1 MVPKFR
7 CWDEIARETF
17 SNTTEIYRHKPK
29 GMLTNLYHKMNHRNK
44 KNGYGDLAFTLNDFK
59 DWAFKSEEFLYLFD
73 VWVQSGYSKKFKPSV
88 DRKNPYKGY
97 QFDNMQWMFW
107 FNNYQKGINEVA
119 KKKRKPILMY
129 KEGMYLG
136 KFKSIEDAR
145 EFLGMKSN
153 GDIVMVLQGKR
164 DKVKGY
170 TFIYENPEL
179 LEQANE
185 N

>member
-7 CWDEIARETF
+7 AWDKKARESF
-17 SNTTEIYRHKPK
+17 SSATEIYRHKPK
-29 GMLTNLYHKMNHRNK
+29 GMLANLYHKMSYRNK
-44 KNGYGDLAFTLNDFK
+44 KNRYGELPFTLEGFK
-59 DWAFKSEEFLYLFD
+59 DWAFESEEFLYLFD

-88 DRKNPYKGY
+88 DRTNPYEGY
-97 QFDNMQWMFW
+97 HFDNMQWMFW
-107 FNNYQKGINEVA
+107 YNNHQKGIGEVA

-129 KEGMYLG
+129 KEGKRLG

-153 GDIVMVLQGKR
+153 GDIVMVLRGQR
-164 DKVKGY
+164 DTVKGY
-170 TFIYENPEL
+170 SFIYENPEL
-179 LEQANE
+179 LEQSNE

>member
-1 MVPKFR
+1 MVPKYR
-7 CWDEIARETF
+7 AWDERARKAF

-44 KNGYGDLAFTLNDFK
+44 KNGYGKLPFTLDEFK
-59 DWAFKSEEFLYLFD
+59 DWAFSSDEFLYLFD

-107 FNNYQKGINEVA
+107 YNNYQKGINEVA
-119 KKKRKPILMY
+119 TKKRKPILMY
-129 KEGMYLG
+129 KEGAYLG

-170 TFIYENPEL
+170 TFIYDNPEL